1 MSASPTP
8 ARRAQ
13 ILAELAELLP
23 APGEHQAR
31 IYGDTVPPDETPY
44 RDDDPEGYWGHVA
57 EERAWDRSHRVMSR
71 GEDQIAQNAVERAMD
86 RAGGSA
92 A

>member
-1 MSASPTP
+1 MTP

-13 ILAELAELLP
+13 ILAELAALLP
-23 APGEHQAR
+23 APGDHQAR
-31 IYGDTVPPDETPY
+31 IYGDTAPPDETPY
-44 RDDDPEGYWGHVA
+44 RDDIDPASESQA
-57 EERAWDRSHRVMSR
+57 EEAAWDRSHRVMSR
-71 GEDQIAQNAVERAMD
+71 GEDQIAQNNYEREMD